1 MDLQQQAHKLQR
13 QIVNRE
19 KRRAQDGNRKE
30 VGSNC
35 CLSGQYAIPGL
46 LADTPMPP
54 MQDGSYDD
62 NKPRKKRAE
71 PLKAAQQAYAA
82 VMAAAALTPQ
92 PVQRCELCQAAF
104 VTEAQLQQHLDGP
117 VHKKAV
123 EKAAREA
130 AKQQHI
136 NQHSAVAQEAL
147 AAAAWLGGGSAG
159 SSAASAHSHRH
170 PQSQQQQQ
178 SVGHAKQQQQ
188 GKKRDG
194 RQRGPSTR
202 EEPLTHEQVLAAAKH
217 DSGPLSLDG
226 AFQHTGW
233 RQLAACVTM
242 L

>member
-1 MDLQQQAHKLQR
+1 MP
-13 QIVNRE
+13 
-19 KRRAQDGNRKE
+19 
-30 VGSNC
+30 S
-35 CLSGQYAIPGL
+35 L

-54 MQDGSYDD
+54 TQEGSYDD

-130 AKQQHI
+130 AKQHHI

-170 PQSQQQQQ
+170 LQSQQQQQ
-178 SVGHAKQQQQ
+178 LVGHAKQQKQ
-188 GKKRDG
+188 GKRRDG
-194 RQRGPSTR
+194 RQQGPSTR

-226 AFQHTGW
+226 AVQQTCW
-233 RQLAACVTM
+233 RQLEACVSM